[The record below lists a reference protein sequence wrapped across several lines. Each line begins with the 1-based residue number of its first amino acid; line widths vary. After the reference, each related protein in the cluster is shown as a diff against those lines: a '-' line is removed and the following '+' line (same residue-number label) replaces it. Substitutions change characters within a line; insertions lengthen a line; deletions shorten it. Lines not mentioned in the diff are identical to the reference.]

1 MQLEHSVLVEPS
13 WRHQGEAAGR
23 KRSCRSIASFLIRVC
38 EHRVQVVKPTKKDPH
53 ATVPGLMAA
62 GESACASVHGAN
74 RLGANSL
81 LDIVVFGRACALT
94 TAEKFTP
101 GAPHKDLPADA
112 GEDTIAR
119 MDAMRHANGS
129 MKVSELRNTM
139 QRVMQTNAAVFRTQ
153 VRLAV
158 ADPMCH
164 ELRMLALGLRC
175 QVHTPGLVGYHCACC
190 TWKMR
195 LASRGPW
202 SLACGV
208 SLAAWSAAHT
218 FLHLLHLNN
227 DSKVVSGNKWEAISS

>member
-1 MQLEHSVLVEPS
+1 MTP
-13 WRHQGEAAGR
+13 
-23 KRSCRSIASFLIRVC
+23 
-38 EHRVQVVKPTKKDPH
+38 RVQVVKPTKKDPH

-153 VRLAV
+153 VRLAA

-164 ELRMLALGLRC
+164 DCACLSLGFGFKWTPQDWWVITALVAHGRCALHHVDLGPHAGLRA
-175 QVHTPGLVGYHCACC
+175 QV
-190 TWKMR
+190 
-195 LASRGPW
+195 
-202 SLACGV
+202 
-208 SLAAWSAAHT
+208 
-218 FLHLLHLNN
+218 N
-227 DSKVVSGNKWEAISS
+227 